1 MIEETPSSQPELY
14 QRIPIREPLE
24 FVGTPNGG
32 LGFGISGAIGLRM
45 GLPDRPV
52 VALLGDRS
60 SIYAIQALWSAA
72 HYGVGVLLI
81 VLANGGYAIMDKLAR
96 DLGGAGPWPSF
107 GGVDISAIARGF
119 RCPAVGVESHEE
131 LKRTLGDVI
140 PGLAQR
146 SEPLFEVA
154 VAP

>member
-1 MIEETPSSQPELY
+1 MFAALADRLPADAVVIEETPSSQPELY
-14 QRIPIREPLE
+14 QRIPIREPLG
-24 FVGTPNGG
+24 FVSTANGG

-52 VALLGDRS
+52 VALLGDGS

-96 DLGGAGPWPSF
+96 DLGGAGPGPRS
-107 GGVDISAIARGF
+107 
-119 RCPAVGVESHEE
+119 VES
-131 LKRTLGDVI
+131 TS
-140 PGLAQR
+140 PR
-146 SEPLFEVA
+146 SREDSAARRSGSSPTRSSSGPSA
-154 VAP
+154 M